1 MSRLKERTISS
12 LEKLIDRSIEYD
24 SISPSLLLYLEVR
37 DVRIATFTPR
47 GQDNVVIGKV
57 RIYYNLGQLIQGNIE
72 RAVKE
77 VRLINSSFSIDQVRD
92 RQLMELIRNQNSPGG
107 ASGGSGSRFL
117 PKELDVIGEN
127 IAIEYSTA
135 EQEYSIDRLFFELN
149 IRDSRTDLRIK
160 GDGKA
165 LFLEPRTL
173 GKLPL
178 NEASS
183 KFEITGQYLSSR
195 NEISGRIQLEDFSS
209 NLLSFKGLTLEAVS
223 TPDTVVLRKIEDS
236 SPYDFLL
243 EYFTGDSTVHARFAS
258 DGFIPTDNIRP
269 NEDLYPVSAWLN
281 SEISGEADFQYRAD
295 TGDITYSSNLEIEA
309 DNEFLPFPV
318 VAGIKGSGTQ
328 NYVIFDNLSVL
339 SDRLSGF
346 FRGKVMLRDPFA
358 VGNLTIRRFVFSDD
372 NVLSGSLNIEGTRN
386 SFLISS
392 NKVSIGRIPI
402 ENIRL
407 QGALG
412 KEEAGF
418 SLEALYRD
426 PDDSGDLSP
435 NLVADGTFA
444 FGMNSFLELSLN
456 AEAVPLTPAVNEF
469 IPDRPGYLSRIGE
482 LYMYTDAYVTTNF
495 DRFSFS
501 LLPLTIEDGEGLEV
515 ASCRVNGNNDRLRLT
530 DITLQIDDYDAGG
543 DFEITQNTDERY
555 SFSTALTV
563 NSVYYEIEGMYY
575 QPSTLILR
583 GNHDLAVTLMLRPGL
598 TAFSAQARDMPLPL
612 VPGRISELSLSGRGT
627 YRNQYEWS
635 VQLPDFTLT
644 NAPGLFE
651 ENRVELSGSFRPGAL
666 QLNRLAYSDPISE
679 LSGSGQGYYS
689 STDPLEGEVQFS
701 LSDQNNQELYSLTAS
716 RSGTQIEAALRL
728 KNAPLSRISEL
739 PIDGRL
745 SGSADIGGD
754 IESPRIDYTLN
765 LDDGEYQQNLVQVES
780 VGVYADGILDVDYL
794 HAEYNSHILQRGE
807 GSLDLGTGSLQMQG
821 QYRGIFVKR
830 QSSAELSVLGQ
841 IEKGPEPLTLA
852 QLPQSGFNAE
862 LLLENI
868 QMFGEQH
875 EDWNVSIERSED
887 KFAFEGGPNKALKG
901 SFSRNGSFEFRLM
914 NPLPVRFKAEG
925 SRNAENF
932 GVNVEDVLI
941 EADFLQ
947 LLGVRVVDFY
957 GGRITGDLEITG
969 APNDPYFDG
978 DLNVDRFSGRVQYVD
993 GTVEPF
999 NTSISLENKTAE
1011 VEPVVVTVGDRN
1023 AVLSGGFSFDR
1034 WNLETIDVNV
1044 RTLSPDG
1051 LPVLFRDTVS
1061 GLNIDGFATGTFQYT
1076 LRPAT
1081 STISGDLTANN
1092 CIITLEDRQEGT
1104 LQQRANPLVVD
1115 LTIQTGRRVE
1125 FLWPRRNFPIIQANA
1140 DTDQTMTVYYDN
1152 ITDSLQ
1158 VRGQMNLKSG
1168 EIYYFQRSFYIKEG
1182 IITFNENED
1191 KFDPLLVV
1199 DAQIKEI
1206 DNSGSPVT
1214 ISLIVDNEPLSSF
1227 TPRFESNPTL
1237 STTEIASILGTNLYT
1252 QFDSSQGELT
1262 SALLITGDLFSQFS
1276 IVRSFEQQMKD
1287 VFNLDLFS
1295 IRTQMI
1301 QNVILDRVLNQEIS
1315 QDPES
1320 EGTVG
1325 RYLDNTTLFL
1335 GKYLGNDLFLE
1346 ALVQIQQDPITTTG
1360 EFGQNELDLSVEVG
1374 LEWKTPFFLLNLSV
1388 SPDFEEPMNSLQN
1401 TSLGFSW
1408 DFSY

>member
-1 MSRLKERTISS
+1 MTRLKERTISS
-12 LEKLIDRSIEYD
+12 LERLIDRSIAYE

-37 DVRIATFTPR
+37 EVRIATFTPD
-47 GQDNVVIGKV
+47 GQDNVIIGKV
-57 RIYYNLGQLIQGNIE
+57 RIYYKLGQLIQGNVE
-72 RAVKE
+72 SAVKE

-92 RQLMELIRNQNSPGG
+92 RQLVELIRNQGRRDG
-107 ASGGSGSRFL
+107 RSGIADNRFL

-127 IAIEYSTA
+127 IAVEYSTA
-135 EQEYSIDRLFFELN
+135 EQEYSLGRLFFELN
-149 IRDSRTDLRIK
+149 IRENRTDLRVR

-165 LFLEPRTL
+165 FFSEPRAIGDL
-173 GKLPL
+173 SL
-178 NEASS
+178 NEASGR
-183 KFEITGQYLSSR
+183 FEITGQYFSSR
-195 NEISGRIQLEDFSS
+195 SEISGRIQLENFES
-209 NLLSFKGLTLEAVS
+209 NLLNFKGLTLEAVS

-258 DGFIPTDNIRP
+258 DGFVPTDNIQP

-281 SEISGEADFQYRAD
+281 SEISGEAEFRYMAR
-295 TGDITYSSNLEIEA
+295 TGDIAYSSNLEIEA
-309 DNEFLPFPV
+309 DNEFLPFPI
-318 VAGIKGSGTQ
+318 VAGIKGSGTHD
-328 NYVIFDNLSVL
+328 YVIFDNLSVV
-339 SDRLSGF
+339 SDKLSGF

-358 VGNLTIRRFVFSDD
+358 VGNLTIRRYVFSED
-372 NVLSGSLNIEGTRN
+372 NVLSGSLNIEGTRSN
-386 SFLISS
+386 FLISS
-392 NKVSIGRIPI
+392 NKVSVGRVPI

-407 QGALG
+407 RGSLG
-412 KEEAGF
+412 NEEAGF
-418 SLEALYRD
+418 NFQALYRE
-426 PDDSGDLSP
+426 PESENRAP
-435 NLVADGTFA
+435 NILADGTFV
-444 FGMNSFLELSLN
+444 FGRNSFLELSLT
-456 AEAVPLTPAVNEF
+456 AETIPILPVLSEF
-469 IPDRPGYLSRIGE
+469 IPDSPGYISRFGD
-482 LYMYTDAYVTTNF
+482 LYMYTDAYITTNF

-501 LLPLTIEDGEGLEV
+501 LLPFRIEDGEGAEV
-515 ASCRVNGNNDRLRLT
+515 ASCRVNGNNERLRLT
-530 DITLQIDDYDAGG
+530 DISLQIEDYDAGG
-543 DFEITQNTDERY
+543 DFEITQNADDRY

-598 TAFSAQARDMPLPL
+598 TAFSAQAKDMPIPL
-612 VPGRISELSLSGRGT
+612 VPGRISELSLVSRGT
-627 YRNQYEWS
+627 FRNQYEWS
-635 VQLPDFTLT
+635 VQLPDFTLN

-651 ENRVELSGSFRPGAL
+651 ENRISLSGSFRPGAL
-666 QLNRLAYSDPISE
+666 QLNRVTYSDPISE
-679 LSGSGQGYYS
+679 LSGSGQGFYRS
-689 STDPLEGEVQFS
+689 IDPLEGEVQFTLTGRNS
-701 LSDQNNQELYSLTAS
+701 QELYSLTAS
-716 RSGTQIEAALRL
+716 RNGSQIEADVRLR
-728 KNAPLSRISEL
+728 NAPLSRIENF
-739 PIDGRL
+739 PIEGRL
-745 SGSADIGGD
+745 SGSAVIGGD
-754 IESPRIDYTLN
+754 MESPRINYTLN
-765 LDDGEYQQNLVQVES
+765 LDEGEYQQNLVQVES
-780 VGVYADGILDVDYL
+780 VGAYADGILDVDYL
-794 HAEYNSHILQRGE
+794 HAEYNSNILQRGE
-807 GSLDLGTGSLQMQG
+807 GTLDLGTGLLQMQG

-830 QSSAELSVLGQ
+830 QSSAELTVRGQ
-841 IEKGPEPLTLA
+841 IDKGPEPLTFA
-852 QLPQSGFNAE
+852 QLPQSGFDAE
-862 LLLENI
+862 VLLTNI
-868 QMFGEQH
+868 QMFGKQH
-875 EDWNVSIERSED
+875 EDWNVSVVRSAEN
-887 KFAFEGGPNKALKG
+887 FAFEGGPNNALKG
-901 SFSRNGSFEFRLM
+901 SFSRNGDFEFGLTD
-914 NPLPVRFKAEG
+914 PLPVRFKAEG
-925 SRNAENF
+925 NRNAENF
-932 GVNVEDVLI
+932 GVDVDDLLI

-947 LLGVRVVDFY
+947 LLGVKVVDFY
-957 GGRITGDLEITG
+957 GGRIIGDLKITG
-969 APNDPYFDG
+969 APNDPNFDG
-978 DLNVDRFSGRVQYVD
+978 SLNVDRFSGRVQYVD

-999 NTSISLENKTAE
+999 NTSVSIEEKTAV
-1011 VEPVVVTVGDRN
+1011 VEPVVVQVGDRN

-1044 RTLSPDG
+1044 RTLSPNG

-1092 CIITLEDRQEGT
+1092 CVITLEDRQEGA
-1104 LQQRANPLVVD
+1104 LPQRANPLVVD
-1115 LTIQTGRRVE
+1115 LKIRTGRRVE

-1140 DTDQTMTVYYDN
+1140 DTEQMMTVYYDN

-1191 KFDPLLVV
+1191 KFDPLLIV

-1227 TPRFESNPTL
+1227 TPRFEANPTL

-1252 QFDSSQGELT
+1252 QFDQTQGELT
-1262 SALLITGDLFSQFS
+1262 SALLITGDIFSQFS

-1301 QNVILDRVLNQEIS
+1301 QNVILDRVLNQEIA

-1346 ALVQIQQDPITTTG
+1346 ALVQIQQDPITAG
-1360 EFGQNELDLSVEVG
+1360 EFGQNELDLSMEVG
-1374 LEWKTPFFLLNLSV
+1374 LEWKTPFFLLNFSV